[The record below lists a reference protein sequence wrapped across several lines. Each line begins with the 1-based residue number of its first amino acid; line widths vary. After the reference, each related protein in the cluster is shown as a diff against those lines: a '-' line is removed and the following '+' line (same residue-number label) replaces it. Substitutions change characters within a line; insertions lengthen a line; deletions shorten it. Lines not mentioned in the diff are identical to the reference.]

1 MLANS
6 DKLSFAVSLKLRDKF
21 FYFATSSI
29 GGKVTNLEQFQF
41 SPINTFALVFNIS
54 LLASQTKAIMNFD
67 VFEKNLKDLKQ
78 RKYLK
83 RSIKYNYRQR
93 QISKG
98 DLKLYYLL
106 VLASRKTLWHQ
117 NIF

>member
-6 DKLSFAVSLKLRDKF
+6 DKLSSAVSLKLRDKI
-21 FYFATSSI
+21 FYFETSSI
-29 GGKVTNLEQFQF
+29 GRKVTNLEQSQF
-41 SPINTFALVFNIS
+41 SPSNTFAFVFNIS
-54 LLASQTKAIMNFD
+54 LFSQTKAIMNFD

-78 RKYLK
+78 RRYLK

-93 QISKG
+93 HISKG

-106 VLASRKTLWHQ
+106 VLASRETL
-117 NIF
+117 

>member
-1 MLANS
+1 
-6 DKLSFAVSLKLRDKF
+6 
-21 FYFATSSI
+21 
-29 GGKVTNLEQFQF
+29 
-41 SPINTFALVFNIS
+41 
-54 LLASQTKAIMNFD
+54 MNFD

-93 QISKG
+93 HIISKG

-106 VLASRKTLWHQ
+106 VLASRKLFDIR
-117 NIF
+117 IFFKG